1 MGTEIYYKQLG
12 FEQGLSDG
20 KITQG
25 KISKKYVENLFRS
38 ETQNL
43 SNQESV
49 LYKNGWQDGFA
60 EAVRGDIKCMIE
72 DEGCLK
78 KQVNKF
84 V

>member
-1 MGTEIYYKQLG
+1 MGSEINCKIIGY
-12 FEQGLSDG
+12 EQGFSDG

-25 KISKKYVENLFRS
+25 KISKKYVESLFRS
-38 ETQNL
+38 ATQDL
-43 SNQESV
+43 SNQESQ
-49 LYKNGWQDGFA
+49 LYKKGWQDGFA
-60 EAVRGDIKCMIE
+60 DAVRGHIKCMIE

>member
-1 MGTEIYYKQLG
+1 MGNEICYKSVG
-12 FEQGLSDG
+12 YEQGLSDG

-25 KISKKYVENLFRS
+25 KISKKYVESLFRS
-38 ETQNL
+38 ETQDL
-43 SNQESV
+43 SNQESQ
-49 LYKNGWQDGFA
+49 LYKKGWQDGFA
-60 EAVRGDIKCMIE
+60 DAVRGDIKCIIE